1 METPSYVQALLTGH
15 SFNKN
20 MRCME
25 TVLEARIAIGLLCL
39 IRTWD
44 VWKRFPS
51 SLALDM
57 HSFNKNMRCMETKVL
72 VSYIVTVNADTPTQ
86 APFFPLY
93 YTKMISRNLEWLL
106 PA

>member
-1 METPSYVQALLTGH
+1 METPSYVQALLTG
-15 SFNKN
+15 
-20 MRCME
+20 
-25 TVLEARIAIGLLCL
+25 
-39 IRTWD
+39 
-44 VWKRFPS
+44 
-51 SLALDM
+51 